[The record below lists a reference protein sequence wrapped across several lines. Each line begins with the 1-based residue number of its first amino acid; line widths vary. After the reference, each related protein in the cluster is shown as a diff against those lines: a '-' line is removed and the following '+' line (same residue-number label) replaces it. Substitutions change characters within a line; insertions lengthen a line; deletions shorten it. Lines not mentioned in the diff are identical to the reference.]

1 MDKIEDLRQQI
12 DSIDNDLM
20 LLLNKRYEIS
30 DQIGTLKSNSKKE
43 ILDQKREDY
52 VLNKTQ
58 NYSHSPQLELVYKT
72 IMSESKN
79 IQKR

>member
-1 MDKIEDLRQQI
+1 MDKIENLRNQI

-20 LLLNKRYEIS
+20 TLLNKRYEIS

-52 VLNKTQ
+52 VLNKTK
-58 NYSHSPQLELVYKT
+58 NHSHSPQLELVYRT
-72 IMSESKN
+72 IMIESKN

>member
-20 LLLNKRYEIS
+20 VLLNKRYEIS
-30 DQIGTLKSNSKKE
+30 DLIGSLKSNSKKE
-43 ILDQKREDY
+43 ILDKKREDY
-52 VLNKTQ
+52 ILNKTK
-58 NYSHSPQLELVYKT
+58 NHSHSLQLELVYKT

>member
-1 MDKIEDLRQQI
+1 MDKIKDLRQRI
-12 DSIDNDLM
+12 DTIDNDLM

-52 VLNKTQ
+52 VLNKTK
-58 NYSHSPQLELVYKT
+58 NRSHSPQLESVYRT

-79 IQKR
+79 IQRR

>member
-12 DSIDNDLM
+12 DIIDDELM
-20 LLLNKRYEIS
+20 KLLSKRYTVSEK
-30 DQIGTLKSNSKKE
+30 IGTIKSISKIE
-43 ILDQKREDY
+43 VLDKKRENY
-52 VLNKTQ
+52 VLSKAKKY
-58 NYSHSPQLELVYKT
+58 NYSQQLELVYKT